1 MRMQYI
7 AGVSCALLYTF
18 LAIQSNGPTGI
29 DLSGFL
35 VGYWGIAAVLFIYWY
50 YLFVHNLEIR
60 YRDVIGWA
68 VIFRLLGIY
77 GSPILE
83 DDFYRYLLDGCLFW
97 SSASPYG
104 ISPESLF
111 QANSLSSECRD
122 ALIWVNNPHLPTVYG
137 PVLQYTFALA
147 HVLSPANVVPLQV
160 ILAGF
165 DIGIILVLC
174 KLARARDVLLYAWN
188 PLVLKEVIFTAH
200 PDVIGIFFLLVA
212 FFARYHYRIAVA
224 CLFIALACATKV
236 LALLALPFFLYRQKM
251 RYWVLTA
258 ATLGALYLPFILQG
272 QTDLPVLEEFAKT
285 WVFNA
290 TAFRLTAF
298 IFPDPTAR
306 LVCLG
311 VFILWWCGYFFHYQK
326 HAAPGTIP
334 RMDWIF
340 ALFFL
345 LSPVTNP
352 WYIVWL
358 LPFAVIRPSCWPW
371 ATSIAVSLTYVTGLH
386 LNASELGAYQI
397 AEWAFFLEVGLIFA
411 AVCHDFRGNRLKFS
425 AN

>member
-1 MRMQYI
+1 VQWV
-7 AGVSCALLYTF
+7 AGLSCALLYTF
-18 LAIQSNGPTGI
+18 LAIRSNCTTGI
-29 DLSGFL
+29 DLPGFL
-35 VGYWGIAAVLFIYWY
+35 VGYWLIAAVLFLYWY
-50 YLFVHNLEIR
+50 YLFDHDLDIR

-68 VIFRLLGIY
+68 IVFRLLGIY

-147 HVLSPANVVPLQV
+147 HLMSPANIVPLQV
-160 ILAGF
+160 ILAGV
-165 DIGIILVLC
+165 DIGIILLLC
-174 KLARARDVLLYAWN
+174 KLARAREVLLYAWN
-188 PLVLKEVIFTAH
+188 PLVLKEAIFTAH

-212 FFARYHYRIAVA
+212 FFARSHHRTAIA
-224 CLFIALACATKV
+224 CLFVALACATKV
-236 LALLALPFFLYRQKM
+236 FALLALPFFLYQQKM
-251 RYWVLTA
+251 RYWILTA
-258 ATLGALYLPFILQG
+258 TVMGVLYLPFIMQG
-272 QTDLPVLEEFAKT
+272 QTDLPVLGKFMET
-285 WVFNA
+285 WIFNA
-290 TAFRLTAF
+290 TAFRLAAF
-298 IFPDPTAR
+298 IFPDLVAR

-311 VFILWWCGYFFHYQK
+311 AFVLWWCCYFFHYQK
-326 HAAPGTIP
+326 HAAPGAIP

-345 LSPVTNP
+345 LSPVTNA

-371 ATSIAVSLTYVTGLH
+371 ATSVAVSLTYVTGLH
-386 LNASELGAYQI
+386 WEGSELGAYQI
-397 AEWAFFLEVGLIFA
+397 ADWAFALEVVLILA
-411 AVCHDFRGNRLKFS
+411 AVCHDFRNHRLTFNAS
-425 AN
+425 